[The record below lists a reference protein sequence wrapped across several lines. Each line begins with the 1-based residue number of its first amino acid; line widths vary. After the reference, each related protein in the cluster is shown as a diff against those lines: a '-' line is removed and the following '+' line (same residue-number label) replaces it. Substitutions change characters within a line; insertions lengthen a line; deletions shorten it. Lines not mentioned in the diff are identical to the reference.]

1 MCYPPPNTEEEFN
14 SKLVI
19 QRTNVIFEHLPRS
32 GPHIW
37 LQACGQSLRL
47 ELSQNSGMKSHSGK
61 WTSALNQFTETNC
74 PKESVWGKESYF
86 PVCPRLW
93 ITGNNV
99 VNDDHR
105 LIFFLHKASIYRQ
118 EKKGILFFLPWY
130 AFLTREVL
138 VAADL
143 HFMNHHGVQ
152 FELKI
157 VLLFYWRKSHLHL
170 EWPEGEQINN
180 TLNCPFNWKM

>member
-1 MCYPPPNTEEEFN
+1 MLPPPPPPDTDEEFN
-14 SKLVI
+14 SKLVGEQMLFLNI
-19 QRTNVIFEHLPRS
+19 YRGPDLIS
-32 GPHIW
+32 GYRPADSPSDSNWARIVAW
-37 LQACGQSLRL
+37 
-47 ELSQNSGMKSHSGK
+47 MSHSGK
-61 WTSALNQFTETNC
+61 WTSALNQFTETNR

-105 LIFFLHKASIYRQ
+105 LIFFLHKGSIYRQ
-118 EKKGILFFLPWY
+118 EKKGIRFFLPWY

-152 FELKI
+152 FQLKI
-157 VLLFYWRKSHLHL
+157 FFTILLKEKVTYILS
-170 EWPEGEQINN
+170 EQINN
-180 TLNCPFNWKM
+180 TFSFLGEVSL